1 MHSSRLRA
9 TCLLTASWS
18 IPCILGGGGGQW
30 PKPEHSSRA
39 LQIVIKKKIATI
51 FWLNKTLNCINTVS
65 NMFPCN
71 VNRALNTGRTKIFQK
86 HKTLLALFT
95 ARKRSL
101 GQGNIFRSVCQE
113 FCPGGGG
120 GVWSRGCVLHDRYCC
135 GRYASYWNAF
145 LLFLIIVY
153 KQNSGKVMFLHL
165 SLSHSVHVGG
175 GVFPVHTGIHTP
187 PSWADTSRQTPPR
200 QTPPGQTH
208 PRQKP
213 PQRPLQRTVL
223 PYPIGIHSCC
233 SLCCPMSVNK
243 FSHIIP
249 ECCLCV

>member
-18 IPCILGGGGGQW
+18 IPCILRGGVGGGLG

-39 LQIVIKKKIATI
+39 LQIVIKKRIATI

-71 VNRALNTGRTKIFQK
+71 VNRALNTGRTKTFQK
-86 HKTLLALFT
+86 HKTLRALFT

-101 GQGNIFRSVCQE
+101 GQGNIFRSLCQE
-113 FCPGGGG
+113 FCPRGWGGGDA
-120 GVWSRGCVLHDRYCC
+120 WSRGVCSWGPGGDLPHDGYCC
-135 GRYASYWNAF
+135 GRYASYLNAF
-145 LLFLIIVY
+145 LLFLIIVC
-153 KQNSGKVMFLHL
+153 KRNWGKVMFLHL
-165 SLSHSVHVGG
+165 SVSHSVHVGG

-208 PRQKP
+208 PRQTTPRQKP
-213 PQRPLQRTVL
+213 ALEAPPWKHTPQRPL
-223 PYPIGIHSCC
+223 
-233 SLCCPMSVNK
+233 
-243 FSHIIP
+243 
-249 ECCLCV
+249 